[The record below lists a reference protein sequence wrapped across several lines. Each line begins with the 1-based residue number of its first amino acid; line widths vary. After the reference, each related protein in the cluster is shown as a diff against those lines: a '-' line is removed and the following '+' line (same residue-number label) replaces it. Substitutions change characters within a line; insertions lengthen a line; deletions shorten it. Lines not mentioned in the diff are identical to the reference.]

1 MIRRPPYLSLFMLSG
16 SALAYEILLMR
27 LFSIIQW
34 HHFAY
39 MIIGLALLGYGIS
52 GAIVSIYQQRL
63 LRHFEAG
70 YIGAV
75 ILFALTSLL
84 SFSVAQ
90 HIPFNAEVILWDEL
104 QLGYLGAIFLLLA
117 IPFFFAASAICLA
130 FIQFGQ
136 QISRLYAMDLLG
148 AGLGSLAS
156 IVILYRLL
164 PASALVAMSIMA
176 LLAALVATVELGKVS
191 IRYTGVVLSIALAV
205 VALIATSME
214 LNPSPYKGLPQLLQ
228 ISGTKVIKEKSSPL
242 GFIQVV
248 ESKTIPL
255 RHAPG
260 LSLNATREPLPQLA
274 VFTDADNMTVLT
286 KQPVRRDQLAYLD
299 QMTSALPFHLQDMH
313 TVLVLAAGGGSDILQ
328 AKYHQ
333 VDQIEGVE
341 LNPQIIELVNHDFG
355 EFTGYLYQQQGVTI
369 HQAEVRDFLTRTAK
383 SYDLIQLALVDTF
396 NASSSGLY
404 ALNESYLY
412 TIEALQAYLSRL
424 TAGGALA
431 ITRWV
436 KLPPRDSLKVFASL
450 VETMEISGISNPE
463 QRLMMIRSW
472 QTSTVVAKNGAFT
485 DEEIEAVKRF
495 CKQRSFDLVYHPGIE
510 KDQVNRFNV
519 LSSPIFYKA
528 TQSILTEKQSY
539 FQRYKFNLRPA
550 TDDQPY
556 FHQFFKWS
564 TLNEIL
570 SLRDKGGMPLI
581 EWGYI
586 TLMATLVIA
595 VFFSVLLIVIP
606 VWLLRRREKLTKT
619 SVKAWHVFVY
629 FLAIGIAFLFIEIAM
644 MQKFTL
650 FLHHPV
656 FSIAVTLTGFLV
668 LSGLG
673 SACLGRLLQTRSR
686 RQVLL
691 MAVIAIAFFVVLY
704 VVFLPAIFDW
714 LISIAVW
721 LKVMVTIILIAPLAF
736 FMGMPFPLALGSLDK
751 NAKFYIPWAWAIN
764 GCASVVSA
772 VFATILAIH
781 YGFTLVLLLAVLL
794 YVCTLFVLPVPR
806 MAED

>member
-1 MIRRPPYLSLFMLSG
+1 MLSG

-70 YIGAV
+70 YISAV
-75 ILFALTSLL
+75 ILFALTSLAC
-84 SFSVAQ
+84 FSIAQ

-104 QLGYLGAIFLLLA
+104 QLGYLSAIFLLLA
-117 IPFFFAASAICLA
+117 IPFFFAATAICLA
-130 FIQFGQ
+130 FMQFGQ
-136 QISRLYAMDLLG
+136 HISRLYAMDLLG

-156 IVILYRLL
+156 IAMLYWLFPTTALL
-164 PASALVAMSIMA
+164 VMSIMA
-176 LLAALVATVELGKVS
+176 LLVALVAMLELGKVTA
-191 IRYTGVVLSIALAV
+191 RYTGVVLSLAV
-205 VALIATSME
+205 VGVVLIATNLE

-228 ISGTKVIKEKSSPL
+228 ISATKIIKQKNSPL

-248 ESKTIPL
+248 ESEAIPL

-286 KQPVRRDQLAYLD
+286 KQPAHRDQLAYLD
-299 QMTSALPFHLQDMH
+299 QMTSALPFHLQDSQ
-313 TVLVLAAGGGSDILQ
+313 TVLVLGAGGGSDILQ
-328 AKYHQ
+328 AQYHQ

-341 LNPQIIELVNHDFG
+341 LNPQIIELVNHDFA
-355 EFTGYLYQQQGVTI
+355 EFTGGLYNQEDVSI
-369 HQAEVRDFLTRTAK
+369 HQAEVRDFLTRTEK
-383 SYDLIQLALVDTF
+383 NYDLIQLALVDTF

-412 TIEALQAYLSRL
+412 TIEALQTYLSRL
-424 TAGGALA
+424 TTGGSLA

-450 VETMEISGISNPE
+450 VEAMELAGISNPE
-463 QRLMMIRSW
+463 QRLIMIRSW
-472 QTSTVVAKNGAFT
+472 QTSTVLAKKGEFT
-485 DEEIEAVKRF
+485 DKEIETVKSF

-510 KDQVNRFNV
+510 ENQVNRFNV
-519 LSSPIFYKA
+519 LSSPVFYQA
-528 TQSILTEKQSY
+528 TQSILSEQRQSF
-539 FQRYKFNLRPA
+539 FQRYKFNLQPA

-595 VFFSVLLIVIP
+595 IFFSVFLIVIP
-606 VWLLRRREKLTKT
+606 VWLLRRRENLTQST
-619 SVKAWHVFVY
+619 VTGWHVFAY

-644 MQKFTL
+644 MQKFIL

-673 SACLGRLLQTRSR
+673 SAWSGRLLQTRSR

-691 MAVIAIAFFVVLY
+691 MAVVAIALFVVLY
-704 VVFLPAIFDW
+704 VLTLPVVFDW
-714 LISIAVW
+714 MMGIPVW
-721 LKVMVTIILIAPLAF
+721 LKVMVTIVLIAPLAF
-736 FMGMPFPLALGSLDK
+736 FMGMPFPLALGSLDE
-751 NAKFYIPWAWAIN
+751 NAKSYIPWAWAIN
-764 GCASVVSA
+764 GCASVMSA
-772 VFATILAIH
+772 VLATILAIH
-781 YGFTLVLLLAVLL
+781 FGFTTVLFLAILL
-794 YVCTLFVLPVPR
+794 YVGTLFVLPAPR
-806 MAED
+806 RAKR